1 MKIGIVGKNRYI
13 DVDKF
18 AEAIC
23 NFQQIDEDAANA
35 MIWLLRTF
43 HAADV
48 EEVRHGEWREVND
61 KYPRYVCTVCN
72 HLFNN
77 KNYNYCPCC
86 GAKMDGERSENE
98 TKQR

>member
-23 NFQQIDEDAANA
+23 NFKQIDEDAANA

-43 HAADV
+43 PTADV
-48 EEVRHGEWREVND
+48 VEVVRCKDCIYSEKTLSDECPKECSWCGKLCYITHE
-61 KYPRYVCTVCN
+61 K
-72 HLFNN
+72 H
-77 KNYNYCPCC
+77 YCSY
-86 GAKMDGERSENE
+86 GERSD
-98 TKQR
+98 K